1 MNTGVSLDIAVVGG
15 GIAGLAAAL
24 YLQQSGHRI
33 TIFERAPVFKEAGF
47 AVSIAPNGTKVLTAL
62 RFDYARA
69 KAVDCLKIDVN
80 CGITLKPI
88 VDIPLGDH
96 LKRWGDRWAVLYRP
110 DLHEELV
117 RLASTE
123 AASGPQITMRLG
135 ARVVR
140 TEINTGTLF
149 FEDGT
154 SVTADLIVGADG
166 EDSVVKQDKAWST
179 NPNASK
185 LLKSPIRVCRS
196 VTPTEM
202 FTKDEVLGA
211 FTQSGKHHLSAFT
224 DGKRVLTWWACR
236 DGQLQDLEAGY
247 PVAQRHEYGPEESR
261 RLTLD
266 QYKGFHPIIK
276 RALEIVESSSDWDIN
291 FTTSP
296 LCWTMGKAVL
306 IGDAVH
312 SMFPTTGQGACQCL
326 EDAAALG
333 ILLSRIGSPSDLP
346 HRLEVFQGLRSKRVV
361 EIHALSSVL
370 LGKEAQ
376 LGDHIQSVLP
386 EGRVPGGPLD
396 HLDIMNGYDII
407 SESHQVL
414 LSCLESKEG
423 AQRALL

>member
-1 MNTGVSLDIAVVGG
+1 MNLGVSLDIAVVGG

-33 TIFERAPVFKEAGF
+33 TIFERSPLFKEAGF

-62 RFDYARA
+62 EFDYARA
-69 KAVDCLKIDVN
+69 KAVDCHKIDVN

-88 VDIPLGDH
+88 VDIPLEDH
-96 LKRWGDRWAVLYRP
+96 LKRWGDRWVVLYRP
-110 DLHEELV
+110 DLHKELV

-123 AASGPQITMRLG
+123 AASDPQITMRFG
-135 ARVVR
+135 ARVVK

-154 SVTADLIVGADG
+154 SFTADLIVGADG
-166 EDSVVKQDKAWST
+166 ENSVVKEDKGWST

-202 FTKDEVLGA
+202 FIGDEVLGP
-211 FTQSGKHHLSAFT
+211 FIQSRKHHLSAFT
-224 DGKRVLTWWACR
+224 DGKRVLTWWACG

-247 PVAQRHEYGPEESR
+247 PVAQRHEHGPEESR
-261 RLTLD
+261 RILLD

-276 RALEIVESSSDWDIN
+276 RALGLVESSSDWDIN
-291 FTTSP
+291 FTTTP
-296 LCWTMGKAVL
+296 LCWTTGRAVL

-333 ILLSRIGSPSDLP
+333 ILLSRLASPSDLSR
-346 HRLEVFQGLRSKRVV
+346 RLELFQELRRNRVV

-370 LGKEAQ
+370 LGREAQ
-376 LGDHIQSVLP
+376 LSEHIRGVLP
-386 EGRVPGGPLD
+386 EGRVLGGPLD
-396 HLDIMNGYDII
+396 HLDITNG
-407 SESHQVL
+407 
-414 LSCLESKEG
+414 
-423 AQRALL
+423 

>member
-1 MNTGVSLDIAVVGG
+1 MNPEGMNLGASLDIAVVGG

-33 TIFERAPVFKEAGF
+33 TIFERSPLFKEAGF

-62 RFDYARA
+62 EFDYERA
-69 KAVDCLKIDVN
+69 KAVDCHKIDVN

-88 VDIPLGDH
+88 VDIPLKDH
-96 LKRWGDRWAVLYRP
+96 LKRWGDRWVVLYRP
-110 DLHEELV
+110 DLHKELV

-123 AASGPQITMRLG
+123 AASDPQITMRLG
-135 ARVVR
+135 ARVVK

-154 SVTADLIVGADG
+154 SFTADLIVGADG
-166 EDSVVKQDKAWST
+166 ENSVVKEDKGWSM

-202 FTKDEVLGA
+202 FMRDELLGP
-211 FTQSGKHHLSAFT
+211 FIQSRKHHLSAFT
-224 DGKRVLTWWACR
+224 DGNRVLTWWACG

-247 PVAQRHEYGPEESR
+247 PVAQRHEHGPEESR
-261 RLTLD
+261 RILLD
-266 QYKGFHPIIK
+266 QYKGFHPTIK
-276 RALEIVESSSDWDIN
+276 RALGIVESSSDWDIN
-291 FTTSP
+291 FTSTP
-296 LCWTMGKAVL
+296 LCWTAGKAVL

-333 ILLSRIGSPSDLP
+333 ILLSRLASSSDLSR
-346 HRLEVFQGLRSKRVV
+346 RLELFQELRSNRVV

-370 LGKEAQ
+370 LGREAQ
-376 LGDHIQSVLP
+376 LGEHIRGVLP
-386 EGRVPGGPLD
+386 EGRVLGGPLD
-396 HLDIMNGYDII
+396 HLDITNG
-407 SESHQVL
+407 
-414 LSCLESKEG
+414 
-423 AQRALL
+423 